1 MSNIPSRDQ
10 FLFTESFDSL
20 MNNNNVM
27 LGGRDKP
34 SPGDALHQEALEYL
48 KTTLKLKELE
58 ARAYKSIAY
67 RHIKESQ
74 PELKHFERAE
84 KMLELVKS
92 KNFTKEYKDKLA
104 DTMKILEDID
114 SEKAKRHSESASN
127 TEEKVAR
134 RLKGKPRRSSKQRG
148 GYDSDTFSETSI
160 DMHYTDSNANKPFF
174 NEYRAMKTQYLQSK
188 LKQNGGNN
196 FSETSVMQNYTES
209 NANQPFYKEYL
220 EAKSQY
226 LQAKLNQSGSSNNFS
241 ETSMMQNYT
250 ESNANQPYYKEYL
263 QAKSKYLQ
271 SKLNQSQ
278 SGGAFDMGKWGFVQ
292 PTFGMIPQ
300 GPAVPVMQLPN
311 MPAPPGYIAGTQ
323 LNPTS
328 PLHDLA
334 RFMEI
339 IKEELM
345 PNLMQAGAA
354 GAAGAIPAQHERNAA
369 IAIISSYIQ
378 DIRNRWGIP
387 I

>member
-10 FLFTESFDSL
+10 FLLTESFDSL
-20 MNNNNVM
+20 MNSNNDVM

-34 SPGDALHQEALEYL
+34 SPGDALHQQAIEYL

-67 RHIKESQ
+67 RHVKENN

-92 KNFTKEYKDKLA
+92 KNFVKEYKDKLA

-114 SEKAKRHSESASN
+114 SEKAKRHSETASN

-134 RLKGKPRRSSKQRG
+134 RMKGRRHRKQNG
-148 GYDSDTFSETSI
+148 GYDSDGFSETSM
-160 DMHYTDSNANKPFF
+160 DLNYTDSNANKPFY
-174 NEYRAMKTQYLQSK
+174 NEYRSMK
-188 LKQNGGNN
+188 
-196 FSETSVMQNYTES
+196 
-209 NANQPFYKEYL
+209 A
-220 EAKSQY
+220 QY
-226 LQAKLNQSGSSNNFS
+226 LQAKLQQQNGGNNYS

-250 ESNANQPYYKEYL
+250 ESNSNQPFYKEYL
-263 QAKSKYLQ
+263 QAKSQYLQ
-271 SKLNQSQ
+271 SKLNQNQ

-292 PTFGMIPQ
+292 PSYGLIPN
-300 GPAVPVMQLPN
+300 GPVGAIAPLPN
-311 MPAPPGYIAGTQ
+311 VFPPPGYALGTQ

-328 PLHDLA
+328 PLHDLT

-354 GAAGAIPAQHERNAA
+354 GAGAAPAQHERNAA
-369 IAIISSYIQ
+369 VAIISSYIQ

>member
-10 FLFTESFDSL
+10 FLLTESFDSL
-20 MNNNNVM
+20 MNSNNDVM

-34 SPGDALHQEALEYL
+34 SPGDALHQQAIEYL
-48 KTTLKLKELE
+48 KTTLKLQELE

-67 RHIKESQ
+67 RHIKENN

-92 KNFTKEYKDKLA
+92 KNFVKEYKNKLA

-134 RLKGKPRRSSKQRG
+134 RMKGRRHRKQNG
-148 GYDSDTFSETSI
+148 GYDSDDFSETSM
-160 DMHYTDSNANKPFF
+160 DLNYTDSNANKPFY
-174 NEYRAMKTQYLQSK
+174 NEYRSMKAQYLQSK
-188 LKQNGGNN
+188 LQQNGGNN
-196 FSETSVMQNYTES
+196 YSETSMMQNYTESNSNQPFYKEYLQAKSQYLQAKLQQQNGGNNYSETSMMQNYTES

-220 EAKSQY
+220 QAKSQY
-226 LQAKLNQSGSSNNFS
+226 LQ
-241 ETSMMQNYT
+241 
-250 ESNANQPYYKEYL
+250 
-263 QAKSKYLQ
+263 
-271 SKLNQSQ
+271 SKLDQSQ
-278 SGGAFDMGKWGFVQ
+278 SGGAFDMGKWRFVQ
-292 PTFGMIPQ
+292 PSYGMIPN
-300 GPAVPVMQLPN
+300 GPVGVIAPLPN
-311 MPAPPGYIAGTQ
+311 VFPPPGYALGTQ

-328 PLHDLA
+328 PLHDLT

-345 PNLMQAGAA
+345 PNLMQGGVPAG
-354 GAAGAIPAQHERNAA
+354 GAPDHERNAA
-369 IAIISSYIQ
+369 IAIFNSYVQ
-378 DIRNRWGIP
+378 DIRNRWGL
-387 I
+387 